1 MSEDLGHDRDCCR
14 LFNERFPELATAYCI
29 TLVRE
34 LPQAEL
40 QRRLAGRGEPAP
52 TGIPALVDAA
62 YELHDRY
69 QGGHALIDVTTI
81 GSWTLV
87 IEPNGYLGVTEAVAL
102 PTSRGTRWVSHYD
115 NHDGGI
121 FLWAQDTNQRLHF
134 ELDDPGHRTGSTADE
149 HLDVIRHT
157 GFEFPEE
164 PAPTDDYSA
173 ASATLALADHLTQ
186 VRLTPE
192 LLQNTTFSC
201 GSSEPGE

>member
-1 MSEDLGHDRDCCR
+1 MTAIAADYVW
-14 LFNERFPELATAYCI
+14 FNERFPELARAYCI

-34 LPQAEL
+34 LPPAEL
-40 QRRLAGRGEPAP
+40 LRRLAGRGEPAL

-69 QGGHALIDVTTI
+69 QGRRTLIALTTI
-81 GSWTLV
+81 GSWTLM
-87 IEPNGYLGVTEAVAL
+87 IEPNGYLGVTEEVAL

-115 NHDGGI
+115 NHDGNTGGT

-134 ELDDPGHRTGSTADE
+134 ELDDPGHRTGSTPDE
-149 HLDVIRHT
+149 LLDVIRHT
-157 GFEFPEE
+157 GFEFPDE
-164 PAPTDDYSA
+164 PAPTDDYPA
-173 ASATLALADHLTQ
+173 ASAALALAEHLTQ

-201 GSSEPGE
+201 GSSETW